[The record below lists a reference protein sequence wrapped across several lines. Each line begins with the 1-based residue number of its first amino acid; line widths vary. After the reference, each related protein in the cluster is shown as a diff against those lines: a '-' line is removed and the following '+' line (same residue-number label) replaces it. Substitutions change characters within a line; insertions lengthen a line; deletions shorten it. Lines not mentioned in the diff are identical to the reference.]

1 MMCFLFPD
9 NWLLSEEVQHWVIW
23 AAEQNCTNSG
33 TFTCYTG
40 PLCGLLPKWTV
51 IVELP
56 LFRRGNCKLSRHNSQ
71 FLWALLSLYPLL
83 VLSYQSSTSNSL
95 AILISLTYIR
105 VAGPFK
111 STYSDMVTWNG
122 TAKTVSFFLFLY
134 GFVHISWLPNVTSSW
149 LQAKNEVCSCC
160 HTQ

>member
-9 NWLLSEEVQHWVIW
+9 NWLLSEEVQHWIIW

-56 LFRRGNCKLSRHNSQ
+56 FFRRGNCKLSCHNLR
-71 FLWALLSLYPLL
+71 FFRALLSLCPLL
-83 VLSYQSSTSNSL
+83 ILSYLSSTLNSL
-95 AILISLTYIR
+95 A
-105 VAGPFK
+105 V
-111 STYSDMVTWNG
+111 
-122 TAKTVSFFLFLY
+122 FLY
-134 GFVHISWLPNVTSSW
+134 L
-149 LQAKNEVCSCC
+149 
-160 HTQ
+160 